1 MLYSSVSVSHPKPPC
16 RQYHEKTGVHKH
28 TSNPFFEFILKICY
42 SKTFHNSIINS
53 HFKTMKGMR
62 QSKGQNGTELAYEPD
77 PYTIEAVAFCFAFIE
92 QVVLLAAHY
101 QNRWQQKEKDSQKVE
116 ITDF

>member
-1 MLYSSVSVSHPKPPC
+1 
-16 RQYHEKTGVHKH
+16 
-28 TSNPFFEFILKICY
+28 
-42 SKTFHNSIINS
+42 
-53 HFKTMKGMR
+53 MR